1 MRLFGKKKSSNAIQ
15 EEQPP
20 PAISRPRAQGH
31 LPPTTAPKPSSRRS
45 YGSTHTTEQV
55 ITPLYARFARADSFE
70 NLSLRAKAG
79 AESRAPSMAPTNQE
93 LEDDANRLGYDRP
106 WARELATSFDSPEP
120 IQPANTGS
128 SVRIVSGSSVRD
140 RKTSVDKRLSLEA
153 VAAADPFMASKM
165 QSVMRRAPSNVR
177 TPDSTPQ
184 RSVTAPPTT
193 AKPSH
198 PPPRIPTAPPTRSV
212 TGPKSPPSSRP
223 SFDDDDT
230 SVFSHSNAGHA
241 QPRSVYSNIASASS
255 KRERG
260 PPPVAGTPS
269 AYAWRSGQSDDGHG
283 GGNSFYTGGSQVNPY
298 TWAQP
303 GSSAPQPVSVPAA
316 QSFLPPGAAP
326 PNPSGQPNPNHAPPS
341 SMSMGNVLKKRTPSN
356 PPVNRTPAPAGHPAS
371 RRMSVSSADVRPLSG
386 GPGTWGGSAI
396 AVPQTTERER
406 ERDRERGRGGMA
418 GSTSTQA
425 GTSTSAVPPSS
436 TVAGPSSTAAR
447 PNPTAA
453 SQPTAHVPNQTYGD
467 LSRTPTVKSVQP
479 GEIFRHPGTAPMP
492 LPSSHSAPYQAVSP
506 AVSPPPLLPSK
517 SAASGSS
524 TPTAPSAM
532 SPPRLVTSPRQVI
545 SPPPSQPTSQV
556 NTAASQ
562 PPQVPVS
569 APPPPPK
576 KSTGNLPPGASPS
589 SPSPTT
595 PYKHSPSSH
604 GPSYSAYGPTPGS
617 AYGSVGANGSLN
629 EHRTSASTQES
640 KNASGQLQEPK
651 AGGVNAYESSVSS
664 IRKVSQLPAVQ
675 PSDPR
680 TNQVSDVRK
689 GQVSDVRD
697 RRASQFPD
705 PRPSYSSEARPS
717 YSSDAR
723 TSQHTEGRAS
733 PIKPSVGNQLTTSPV
748 GVSDSTWA
756 RSIVADAGSGRATP
770 VSPQG
775 AGLSVPGPDA
785 RSSVYSGAS
794 SVSVVPPSTP
804 LPSPSPSKS
813 KSAASKTAPPNREL
827 PQPPTTTTTTNRPGP
842 SPHPPSSLRET
853 SQSIPPRAP
862 SSMSV
867 SSYGTAMPLESDPGF
882 EVQPAPTKLAI
893 GGLAPI
899 NTSAPRSQSPTP
911 TSTSVSAAPT
921 SAMVT
926 ARMTPTTTAAL
937 SPMTIPSIPSSTPQ
951 RGLLPPRAVSPTFTG
966 QRAPSPTGAN
976 RRAVSPTPSNRRAV
990 SPAPGNRRAVSPA
1003 PADRRAVSPA
1013 PTTRSESDESVHA
1026 KKRNLLVKTRK
1037 IDGASSF
1044 RSSDERASSERPV
1057 SVVAQPESPGPGLG
1071 LSGGN
1076 DPFARA
1082 PPTIVKTPKRT
1093 QDQPSKRTM
1102 PLSPPLSSD
1111 DHDTRVPNGLD
1122 VHGYDR
1128 PPMTPALTDEAP
1140 AGDEMNQAEPDTTT
1154 PPGSPPPPKI
1164 YPLETHLN
1172 MPSLIAA
1179 LLPHLSFRDWN
1190 ALNALNAG
1198 IRRQLEDT
1206 RALREEVLEYWL
1218 RGVGYA
1224 RWKSHKREP
1233 IGLTL
1238 RDLNAYMRGVSI
1250 AVYRYSAIAESFLA
1264 VRAQQEQTKER
1275 VPGAASK
1282 GNLVRALAS
1291 SCRAYTKVILR
1302 LREQAECM
1310 HPDGDFRSPL
1320 FKSGGA
1326 PLLRVFVPS
1335 KEGAWLSDAS
1345 VLDCEKELKRAGA
1358 LGVLRIGDVIWDA
1371 AVGDEGNAGRMVW
1384 DGNYLVDLDYTYS
1397 TTGELPKYIHSLA
1410 FSPSYWHKIIRT
1422 SNSPL
1427 CHIDLT
1433 PYAAEIARNI
1443 QLVQDRV
1450 QTETPQGGRHTVV
1463 RWVHRSR
1470 FQTRSGLPIPS
1481 ASPPATVDR
1490 MWDGYIVVEVE
1501 GTNEGL
1507 ADLQARVGN
1516 SVRLFPAKTAGMEFG
1531 PPTGK
1536 SPFRLLRSSS
1546 RPGEIWIRA
1555 VREKERLLKI
1565 YLLHN
1570 TPRTQPPCAVL
1581 SSMMEKLSVA
1591 SNRLRDAL
1599 DEYLAVCGGIE
1610 RAVEEDPTGALID
1623 PTDYISCELDMVN
1636 SYAETIDKAKAK
1648 IKRVRNWSSAIAI
1661 NRLPI
1666 EILMQIFEWAV
1677 RSEHCANSYRQSH
1690 SPIELYP
1697 KQPELLSHVC
1707 SRWRN
1712 ILLSSPQFWTH
1723 IDFNFWAADY
1733 QRLYDRAERHL
1744 ARAGEHPVRVHH
1756 IFSISRGIEVIPRPI
1771 NPFIAAAS
1779 QAYAIEAEIQVDL
1792 EFAPGQLYDSLLHAC
1807 FHGCVPGKLNEVF
1820 VSLRPTGS
1828 RTFAYI
1834 DEHHIFNPTSNEEN
1848 IFSSVT
1854 SLWMDG
1860 LYLPWTS
1867 SAYRGLVK
1875 LVLLRFST
1883 ISIPESELITILS
1896 GCPGLQKLH
1905 LDINIIENEPLSNS
1919 HGATSV
1925 YLYDLHDLCVESPN
1939 LFRLVVPGVKALKIT
1954 ILNSWKFPL
1963 KSNHVREFF
1972 ANSNVETVNLVVWKS
1987 YSELFDVL
1995 ELAPRAACVMMSNS
2009 PGSVELKS
2017 GEIPSLNQ
2025 SLSHLVLVHNE
2036 GLRLEDIQKL
2046 SEALGIQRV
2055 TLSSNGTIV

>member
-184 RSVTAPPTT
+184 RSVTAPR
-193 AKPSH
+193 
-198 PPPRIPTAPPTRSV
+198 PPPSLPTLHLAPTAPPTRSV
-212 TGPKSPPSSRP
+212 T
-223 SFDDDDT
+223 
-230 SVFSHSNAGHA
+230 VFSHSNAGHA

-283 GGNSFYTGGSQVNPY
+283 GGNSFYTAAVRSTRTLGPAGFFC
-298 TWAQP
+298 
-303 GSSAPQPVSVPAA
+303 SSTCVRARRSAIPPARR
-316 QSFLPPGAAP
+316 GT
-326 PNPSGQPNPNHAPPS
+326 PNPSGQPNPNHAPRAACPW
-341 SMSMGNVLKKRTPSN
+341 GNVLKKRTPSN

-406 ERDRERGRGGMA
+406 ERDRERGEVDLA
-418 GSTSTQA
+418 LQLQ
-425 GTSTSAVPPSS
+425 
-436 TVAGPSSTAAR
+436 GPIL
-447 PNPTAA
+447 PTA

-467 LSRTPTVKSVQP
+467 LFAHADGQECPAWRNLSSSGDGPYAS
-479 GEIFRHPGTAPMP
+479 
-492 LPSSHSAPYQAVSP
+492 PSSHSAPYQAVSP

-532 SPPRLVTSPRQVI
+532 SPRDSLHPQDKSSLPLHLSLRVRLTPRHLNHPKCPYLHHHHRPKSPREI
-545 SPPPSQPTSQV
+545 YRPAHHPLHPPLNTVQTLSLEPRAELFCLRTYPRECVWKCRRQRESQRAQ
-556 NTAASQ
+556 
-562 PPQVPVS
+562 
-569 APPPPPK
+569 
-576 KSTGNLPPGASPS
+576 
-589 SPSPTT
+589 
-595 PYKHSPSSH
+595 
-604 GPSYSAYGPTPGS
+604 
-617 AYGSVGANGSLN
+617 N
-629 EHRTSASTQES
+629 EHEHSRVEECERPIAR
-640 KNASGQLQEPK
+640 AK

-675 PSDPR
+675 PSRMFVID
-680 TNQVSDVRK
+680 
-689 GQVSDVRD
+689 G
-697 RRASQFPD
+697 RASFPTLVRAIH
-705 PRPSYSSEARPS
+705 PRRDQAIRLTP
-717 YSSDAR
+717 R

-775 AGLSVPGPDA
+775 AGLSVSGT
-785 RSSVYSGAS
+785 RCKEFCIFGSEQRQCCSSKHTPATSKSVQVQIGRFQDCSTKPRAAS
-794 SVSVVPPSTP
+794 TTNNNNDNESPRPV
-804 LPSPSPSKS
+804 SPSSQF
-813 KSAASKTAPPNREL
+813 PPRNISID
-827 PQPPTTTTTTNRPGP
+827 PPTRAIVHVRIVLRHSHAFSSRIPDSRSRPP
-842 SPHPPSSLRET
+842 DQTRD
-853 SQSIPPRAP
+853 R
-862 SSMSV
+862 
-867 SSYGTAMPLESDPGF
+867 GTR
-882 EVQPAPTKLAI
+882 T
-893 GGLAPI
+893 I

-951 RGLLPPRAVSPTFTG
+951 RGLFTPSGCLSYFYRPTCAVSDWG
-966 QRAPSPTGAN
+966 QSACG
-976 RRAVSPTPSNRRAV
+976 VPTPSNRRAV

-1071 LSGGN
+1071 LSGG
-1076 DPFARA
+1076 
-1082 PPTIVKTPKRT
+1082 TIRLREHRRRLSRL
-1093 QDQPSKRTM
+1093 PSE
-1102 PLSPPLSSD
+1102 L
-1111 DHDTRVPNGLD
+1111 
-1122 VHGYDR
+1122 

-1384 DGNYLVDLDYTYS
+1384 DGNYLVVCPTWIHVLDY
-1397 TTGELPKYIHSLA
+1397 GELPKYIHSLA

-1546 RPGEIWIRA
+1546 RPGRNLDQGSEGERETA
-1555 VREKERLLKI
+1555 VRLKNI
-1565 YLLHN
+1565 I
-1570 TPRTQPPCAVL
+1570 P
-1581 SSMMEKLSVA
+1581 VA

-1599 DEYLAVCGGIE
+1599 DEYLAVCSGIE

-1707 SRWRN
+1707 SRWRK

-1779 QAYAIEAEIQVDL
+1779 QAYAIEAEIQ
-1792 EFAPGQLYDSLLHAC
+1792 STS
-1807 FHGCVPGKLNEVF
+1807 N
-1820 VSLRPTGS
+1820 LRPGNCMIRS
-1828 RTFAYI
+1828 FMLVFMAVYQESSMRFSCHFDQPA
-1834 DEHHIFNPTSNEEN
+1834 PN

-1883 ISIPESELITILS
+1883 ISIPESELMTILS

-1905 LDINIIENEPLSNS
+1905 LDINIIEDEPLSNS

-2036 GLRLEDIQKL
+2036 GLRLEDIQEL
-2046 SEALGIQRV
+2046 PRR
-2055 TLSSNGTIV
+2055 